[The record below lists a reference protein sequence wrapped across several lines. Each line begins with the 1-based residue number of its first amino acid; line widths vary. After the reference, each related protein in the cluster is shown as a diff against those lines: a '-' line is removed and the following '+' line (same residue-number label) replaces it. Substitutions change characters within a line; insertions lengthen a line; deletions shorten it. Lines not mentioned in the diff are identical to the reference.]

1 MAQAKKVWQIVLA
14 GSTNHPGTP
23 RGLVL
28 KKSNKSIPEVVM
40 PDDNLTTAQCDE
52 LAEALFEEAAALPE
66 GSKKENILHLAQS
79 YRSLAII
86 KELLARKVNL
96 SRAG

>member
-1 MAQAKKVWQIVLA
+1 
-14 GSTNHPGTP
+14 
-23 RGLVL
+23 
-28 KKSNKSIPEVVM
+28 M
-40 PDDNLTTAQCDE
+40 PDDNLTAAQCDE

-66 GSKKENILHLAQS
+66 GSKKGNILHLAQNH
-79 YRSLAII
+79 RSLAII

>member
-1 MAQAKKVWQIVLA
+1 
-14 GSTNHPGTP
+14 
-23 RGLVL
+23 
-28 KKSNKSIPEVVM
+28 M
-40 PDDNLTTAQCDE
+40 PDDNLTAAECDE

-79 YRSLAII
+79 YRSLGII

-96 SRAG
+96 STGWMI

>member
-1 MAQAKKVWQIVLA
+1 M
-14 GSTNHPGTP
+14 PG
-23 RGLVL
+23 
-28 KKSNKSIPEVVM
+28 
-40 PDDNLTTAQCDE
+40 DNLTIAQCDE
-52 LAEALFEEAAALPE
+52 LGEALFEEAAALPE